1 MLSLLQA
8 GDLVSPVFMRF
19 LAPYGLETVILG
31 EDLDH
36 DALPVLRAKLLFKL
50 RASKPNG
57 RNLLDAMLE
66 AEVALRAE
74 GDERDILI
82 QPVYADG
89 EPAEDEIAR
98 PSRQKKSSSS

>member
-19 LAPYGLETVILG
+19 LAPYGLATVVLG
-31 EDLDH
+31 EDLNH
-36 DALPVLRAKLLFKL
+36 DALPVIRVELHFKV
-50 RASKPNG
+50 RASKPDG
-57 RNLLDAMLE
+57 RNLVDAILGAE
-66 AEVALRAE
+66 AALRAE

-89 EPAEDEIAR
+89 EPAEDEISR
-98 PSRQKKSSSS
+98 PNRQKKTSRS

>member
-19 LAPYGLETVILG
+19 LAPYGLSTVILG

-36 DALPVLRAKLLFKL
+36 NALPVLRAKLHFKM
-50 RASKPNG
+50 RAIKPDG
-57 RNLLDAMLE
+57 RNLLDAILE
-66 AEVALRAE
+66 AEAALRAE

-82 QPVYADG
+82 QPIYADG

-98 PSRQKKSSSS
+98 PNRQKKSSRS